1 MSEKKLSKNEITK
14 IETLKLYDSLPQEKS
29 ERIKCT
35 EIRDKIIELNYKFFG
50 YIASHTYIENNSVT
64 YEDKFQSALLHFCEC
79 WWWYKWNGDE
89 THKAYRSDLSFAVFY
104 KPRISEMIRREL
116 NEVKYSTRRTLC
128 MEVGK
133 QVGKHW
139 AKVTYEDLK
148 NVNLPVE
155 KMNALKA
162 IFGVTYIADLEEH
175 ETYISSK
182 PTITSIEENTNT
194 EYDDI
199 EELLVQEMIR
209 NESKI
214 SPKILKKMSEIYD
227 IDIKVLKEK
236 LPVAEAMLYVRIN
249 DSLDIIDSFE

>member
-1 MSEKKLSKNEITK
+1 MSEKKLSKNDRIK
-14 IETLKLYDSLPQEKS
+14 IETQKLYDSLPQEKA

-35 EIRDKIIELNYKFFG
+35 DIRDKIIELNYTFFG
-50 YIASHTYIENNSVT
+50 YVASHTYIENNSVT

-89 THKAYRSDLSFAVFY
+89 THKAYRGDLSFAVFY

-133 QVGKHW
+133 QLGKHW
-139 AKVTYEDLK
+139 AKVTYDDLSL
-148 NVNLPVE
+148 VDLPFE
-155 KMNALKA
+155 KLNALKA
-162 IFGVTYIADLEEH
+162 IFGVTYLADLEEH
-175 ETYISSK
+175 ETYIKSEPIVSN
-182 PTITSIEENTNT
+182 IEDSLTD

-209 NESKI
+209 NESKLT
-214 SPKILKKMSEIYD
+214 PKMIKKMSDIYQ
-227 IDIKVLKEK
+227 IDAKVLKEK
-236 LPVAEAMLYVRIN
+236 IPAAEAILYARIQN
-249 DSLDIIDSFE
+249 NLDILESI